1 MVNAGKSVDTGNTG
15 LMGANAGGLDTGK
28 FAFGWGGAA
37 TTDVVAGDAGNEG
50 NTGKGDAATSNAL
63 ATTLRLE
70 P

>member
-1 MVNAGKSVDTGNTG
+1 
-15 LMGANAGGLDTGK
+15 MGANAGGLDTGK

-63 ATTLRLE
+63 KGLAATDDADKGD
-70 P
+70 